1 MKGEAMRI
9 FITLGMA
16 VALINCSAANKDRD
30 QQQST
35 SGAATDAAPKIDPDK
50 IEVRFQIAKASLPA
64 TLTAGPL
71 AKDQAARTPI
81 MGKDLAA
88 LAGAIK
94 DRVPIGTVGP
104 KCFRVCETQCFG
116 IGENQTCV
124 PQCHIEC
131 ID

>member
-1 MKGEAMRI
+1 MRI

-16 VALINCSAANKDRD
+16 VALINCSAADKGGE

-35 SGAATDAAPKIDPDK
+35 PGAATSAAPRIDPDK
-50 IEVRFQIAKASLPA
+50 VEVRFQIAKASLPA
-64 TLTAGPL
+64 TLTAEPS

-81 MGKDLAA
+81 TGKDLAA
-88 LAGAIK
+88 LSGVIK

-116 IGENQTCV
+116 AGESQTCV
-124 PQCHIEC
+124 PRCHIEC